1 MKLLIT
7 GATGM
12 LGSAFAEQLGDDA
25 ILVDR
30 VQLEFENPKA
40 LYRLVALSGAE
51 ALINCAAHVDA
62 ERGET
67 DPDPVYASNAILPG
81 VLATACRRAGIPLV
95 HFSSTGCYGTGKQT
109 PYTEEDAVAPT
120 TVHHRSKIAGER
132 AVREAGCEH
141 LILRTGWLFGGLPMH
156 KKNFVWRR
164 LVEAATIPRLSSDT
178 AQFGNPTF
186 VGDVV
191 SQCLDLLRL
200 EVRGTFNCVAQGTAS
215 RFEYVARIVAASGFA
230 CELLPSGP
238 FARVAPV
245 SWNEMAVNYR
255 LGLMGL
261 DRMPAWTASVDC
273 YVAALQASPEW
284 QALMRMQSASTEAG

>member
-1 MKLLIT
+1 MKLLVT

-12 LGSAFAEQLGDDA
+12 LGSAFAGRMGADA
-25 ILVDR
+25 LLVDR
-30 VQLEFENPKA
+30 AQLRLDDPPA
-40 LYRLVALSGAE
+40 LYRLVAQSGAD
-51 ALINCAAHVDA
+51 ALVNCAAHVDA

-67 DPDPVYASNAILPG
+67 DPDPVYASNAVLPG

-95 HFSSTGCYGTGKQT
+95 HFSSTGCYGAWKQT
-109 PYTEEDAVAPT
+109 PYSEEDAVVPT
-120 TVHHRSKIAGER
+120 TVHHRSKIAGEI
-132 AVREAGCEH
+132 AVRDAGGEH

-164 LVEAATIPRLSSDT
+164 LVEAATTPRLGSDT
-178 AQFGNPTF
+178 AQFGNPTY

-191 SQCLDLLRL
+191 SQCLDLLRM

-215 RFEYVARIVAASGFA
+215 RFDYVARIVAASGFT
-230 CELLPSGP
+230 CELVPTGP
-238 FARVAPV
+238 FVRVAPV
-245 SWNEMAVNYR
+245 SFNEMAINYR

-261 DRMPAWTASVDC
+261 DRMPAWTASVDT

-284 QALMRMQSASTEAG
+284 QDLMRMRSVSTEAG